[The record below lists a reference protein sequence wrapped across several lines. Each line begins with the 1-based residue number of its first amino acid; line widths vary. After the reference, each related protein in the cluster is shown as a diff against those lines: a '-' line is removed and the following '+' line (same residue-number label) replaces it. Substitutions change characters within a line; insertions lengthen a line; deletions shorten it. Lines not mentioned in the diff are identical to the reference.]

1 MTGVILQKYTSTEQY
16 RFFMGFYTLF
26 HIPLKISHQLTNT
39 SSETCIKL
47 IA

>member
-1 MTGVILQKYTSTEQY
+1 
-16 RFFMGFYTLF
+16 MGSHTLS

-39 SSETCIKL
+39 SSEICIKL